1 MPAVR
6 SSQAKVLFLVAIL
19 TIVWGST
26 WVLFPL
32 AVEEVSIWTFR
43 ATCLLVSGV
52 LVLLAARLRGL
63 SLFVPRQ
70 ERKQLVVAALTY
82 LVVWNLASAYAA
94 VLLPS
99 GQAAVLGF
107 TMPIWATV
115 LSWIFLR
122 DRPSARLLV
131 SVALA
136 GCGVG
141 LLAFA
146 ARSAFSSAPLGFVVG
161 LSAGLGWAV
170 GTLILKRARLTVP
183 PIVST
188 GWQLLVAGVPIA
200 IVALFSGTW
209 EPFVPSWTTV
219 LAIGYI
225 TVMPMA
231 LGNVAWFS
239 IASILP
245 ASASGLSMVMV
256 PMVAMLTGAIIRGEP
271 LGPLEIASMLCCA
284 AAMALVL
291 LKRPGVGKA

>member
-26 WVLFPL
+26 WVLFPC
-32 AVEEVSIWTFR
+32 AVREEVSIWTFH
-43 ATCLLVSGV
+43 APHLPSGLRRPGPSGCALARIV
-52 LVLLAARLRGL
+52 VGGFASPGAKAARRGRPDL
-63 SLFVPRQ
+63 PGRVGH
-70 ERKQLVVAALTY
+70 
-82 LVVWNLASAYAA
+82 LASTYAA

-188 GWQLLVAGVPIA
+188 GWQLLVAGVPRSPS
-200 IVALFSGTW
+200 L
-209 EPFVPSWTTV
+209 PFFPARGSRSFLHGRRCWPSIYHPHH
-219 LAIGYI
+219 AH
-225 TVMPMA
+225 
-231 LGNVAWFS
+231 
-239 IASILP
+239 
-245 ASASGLSMVMV
+245 
-256 PMVAMLTGAIIRGEP
+256 GAGQRR
-271 LGPLEIASMLCCA
+271 
-284 AAMALVL
+284 LVL
-291 LKRPGVGKA
+291 DRQHPPGQRIGPVHGDGPDGRRRL

>member
-1 MPAVR
+1 MHAVR
-6 SSQAKVLFLVAIL
+6 SSQAKVLFLVAVL
-19 TIVWGST
+19 TVVWGST

-43 ATCLLVSGV
+43 AICLLASGA

-63 SLFVPRQ
+63 SLFVPPS
-70 ERKQLVVAALTY
+70 ERKPLAAAGLTY
-82 LVVWNLASAYAA
+82 LVVWNVASTYSAI
-94 VLLPS
+94 LLPS

-115 LSWIFLR
+115 LSWLFLR
-122 DRPSARLLV
+122 ERPSARLLAGV
-131 SVALA
+131 VLA

-161 LSAGLGWAV
+161 LAAGLGWAA

-188 GWQLLVAGVPIA
+188 GWQLVVAAVPIA
-200 IVALFSGTW
+200 IVALLSGTR
-209 EPFVPSWTTV
+209 EAFIPSWTTMLV
-219 LAIGYI
+219 IGYI
-225 TVMPMA
+225 TIVPMA

-239 IASILP
+239 IVSVLP
-245 ASASGLSMVMV
+245 ASVSGLSMVMV
-256 PMVAMLTGAIIRGEP
+256 PMVAMLTGTVIRGEP

-291 LKRPGVGKA
+291 LKRTADC

>member
-6 SSQAKVLFLVAIL
+6 SSQARVLFLVAIL

-43 ATCLLVSGV
+43 AICLLAAGA

-70 ERKQLVVAALTY
+70 ERKPLVAAGLTY
-82 LVVWNLASAYAA
+82 LVVWNMASTYSA

-115 LSWIFLR
+115 VSSISCGIGHRRDCCRRRTGRLR
-122 DRPSARLLV
+122 RGPARICGSFRLL
-131 SVALA
+131 
-136 GCGVG
+136 
-141 LLAFA
+141 FRA
-146 ARSAFSSAPLGFVVG
+146 ARIRRRPFSRTGMGGRNTDIQARP
-161 LSAGLGWAV
+161 AD
-170 GTLILKRARLTVP
+170 RAAHRVDGMAAACRRSSDRHRCP
-183 PIVST
+183 V
-188 GWQLLVAGVPIA
+188 
-200 IVALFSGTW
+200 SGTW
-209 EPFVPSWTTV
+209 EPFVPSWTTM

-225 TVMPMA
+225 IVMPMA

-245 ASASGLSMVMV
+245 ASVSGLSMVMV
-256 PMVAMLTGAIIRGEP
+256 PIVAMLTGAIIRGEP

-291 LKRPGVGKA
+291 